1 MGNILPFN
9 QVCCIVKVYI
19 YYLGAM
25 DNESQKN
32 SEPGLDYT
40 AYYIVQTVPFFKVC
54 GLCLDEQL
62 SEKAKKK
69 VEEMT
74 GGKAF
79 SIAVTRDELKQLSFK
94 L

>member
-1 MGNILPFN
+1 
-9 QVCCIVKVYI
+9 
-19 YYLGAM
+19 M

-32 SEPGLDYT
+32 SDPGLDYT

-62 SEKAKKK
+62 SEKAKQK
-69 VEEMT
+69 VEQMT

-79 SIAVTRDELKQLSFK
+79 SVAVTRDELKHLSFK